1 MKKCC
6 FTQIPPVVHVL
17 HHIYISGNRPEVGT
31 NRKDDGLKDCKN
43 AASLRRKVGTIQI
56 FLGSLVIVPA
66 YAKNRTNFRVHPPL
80 APYFCRFLPLRSH
93 FTQKVFASHRHSLPL
108 ARYLNKLFLI
118 LKFSSPF
125 ALLSSTPVKVLQ
137 SPSPLFS
144 NIPLCQL
151 LLSLPKCF
159 PERGPNHLF
168 IPNPAFLFVNRLI
181 HST

>member
-93 FTQKVFASHRHSLPL
+93 LTQKVFASHRHSLPL

-118 LKFSSPF
+118 LKFSSPLRF
-125 ALLSSTPVKVLQ
+125 FRRRRSRCCNPPPPYSALFLYANCCYHFRSAYRNVALA
-137 SPSPLFS
+137 
-144 NIPLCQL
+144 IC
-151 LLSLPKCF
+151 LSLIQ
-159 PERGPNHLF
+159 HS
-168 IPNPAFLFVNRLI
+168 FLL
-181 HST
+181 TD